1 MAGYSPRVPLA
12 LDSLNGFALTQTIQE
27 VAKQNLKMLVL
38 TNPGERVMI
47 PAFGV
52 GIRRMLFEQQTPAL
66 FGLIN
71 ERVISQAK
79 TFLPYI
85 NINNVRVFPN
95 TDSASP
101 NQDFNTV
108 SVIID
113 YTISQIRLKDS
124 LQLDVSTVQL

>member
-79 TFLPYI
+79 TFLPCTTACI
-85 NINNVRVFPN
+85 FGMP
-95 TDSASP
+95 
-101 NQDFNTV
+101 
-108 SVIID
+108 
-113 YTISQIRLKDS
+113 
-124 LQLDVSTVQL
+124 